1 MRARL
6 ATGKV
11 VELGKDCGCALHDG
25 PHWVHM
31 DEVDK
36 TLNRRHLE
44 TAQRQMASGNVE
56 GAGLSLKAFAEAELV
71 RLQEKRRQM
80 EQRCI
85 QELIREAAE
94 DSAAR

>member
-56 GAGLSLKAFAEAELV
+56 GASLSLRAFSQAEQI
-71 RLQEKRRQM
+71 RLQEKLRQM
-80 EQRCI
+80 KQRGI
-85 QELIREAAE
+85 QELIRETAE